1 MKKLSLLLASV
12 LMCTLVSARG
22 IDAPI
27 KGASSV
33 AITNV
38 TGSTLFKLY
47 YKSERMGRVKI
58 SIIDEKGSMIFNETL
73 NKVDGFV
80 RPYNFE
86 GLPEG
91 PYTVRV
97 EDENGKTV
105 EKVNYKEGKVEK
117 LIHIQKLPNEENKY
131 LVSIVSP
138 KPEDVFI
145 YIFDVDGNLIYNEIQ
160 SIKGEFA
167 QVYNLQEVKSFTIEI
182 ADKFGELKKVAY

>member
-1 MKKLSLLLASV
+1 
-12 LMCTLVSARG
+12 MCTLVSARG

-105 EKVNYKEGKVEK
+105 EKVNYKGGKVEK
-117 LIHIQKLPNEENKY
+117 LIHIQKLSNEENKY

-138 KPEDVFI
+138 KLENVFI